1 MIKKYGI
8 SGYLS
13 PTKKILDRFGPYVIM
28 KKCVQNT
35 YVLVHKS

>member
-1 MIKKYGI
+1 MFYRKMQK
-8 SGYLS
+8 SAL
-13 PTKKILDRFGPYVIM
+13 KKILDRFTPYAIM